1 MRFCQQLQVWM
12 EQTDCRASELCA
24 RSGVAAP
31 SLSRYR
37 AGERTPGRDS
47 AALDGLCRGLAELAQ
62 EKGIPG
68 MAEAEVRAGFLSCEE
83 YAVSDRVQLRENFN
97 TLVEVMELSISRL
110 CRYANYDPSTVF
122 RFRSGARQPAD
133 PVGFAGAVA
142 AYVSRE
148 LDDIQHREIAGT
160 LLGCEAAALADRAVY
175 CQRLRDWL
183 LGSHA
188 PRQNAVDHFLAKLD
202 DFDLNEYIRSIR
214 FNELKVPTAPF
225 QLPTSRSYF
234 GLQQMMES
242 ELDFMKAAVL
252 SRSMEPVIMYS
263 DMPMEQMAKDPDFPK
278 KWMFGMA
285 MLLKKGLKLRIIHN
299 IDRSLSEMMLGL
311 ESFIPM
317 YMTGQIEPYYFKNP
331 QNGVFLHFMR
341 SAGTV
346 ALTGEAIAG
355 HHSEGRYDLTKVKG
369 EVAYCRRRAEA
380 MLAQAE
386 PLMDIYREDD
396 AVRLNAFL
404 LADSRTPGP
413 RRQILS
419 VPPLYSMEPA
429 YLETLLT
436 QQDVPEEERQRIAAY
451 ARVRREQIEHILS
464 SDTVRLELPR
474 LSPEAFAQFPP
485 SLPLSGLFYERDV
498 PYTYETYLAH
508 VRQTEA
514 FAAAQPH
521 CRLEWT
527 GGGAFR
533 NLQICIHEGQWAMV
547 SKGKSPAIHF
557 VIRHP
562 KLRTAIERFV
572 PPVVEVE

>member
-1 MRFCQQLQVWM
+1 M
-12 EQTDCRASELCA
+12 
-24 RSGVAAP
+24 
-31 SLSRYR
+31 
-37 AGERTPGRDS
+37 
-47 AALDGLCRGLAELAQ
+47 
-62 EKGIPG
+62 
-68 MAEAEVRAGFLSCEE
+68 RAGFLACEE
-83 YAVSDRVQLRENFN
+83 YADHRRTHLRENFN
-97 TLVEVMELSISRL
+97 TLVEVMEVSVSRL
-110 CRYANYDPSTVF
+110 CRYANYDPSTIF
-122 RFRSGARQPAD
+122 RFRSGARQPAE
-133 PVGFAGAVA
+133 PERFAQAVA
-142 AYVSRE
+142 AYVSQE
-148 LDDIQHREIAGT
+148 LDDVQHREIAGE
-160 LLGCEAAALADRAVY
+160 LLGCGADALADRAVY
-175 CQRLRDWL
+175 CQRVQDWL

-188 PRQNAVDHFLAKLD
+188 PRQDGVRHFLAKLD
-202 DFDLNEYIRSIR
+202 EFDLNEYIRSIR

-285 MLLKKGLKLRIIHN
+285 MLLKKGLTLRIIHN
-299 IDRSLSEMMLGL
+299 IDRSMSEMMLGL

-317 YMTGQIEPYYFKNP
+317 YMTGQIEPYYFKAP

-380 MLAQAE
+380 MLENAS
-386 PLMDIYREDD
+386 PLMDIYREDG
-396 AVRLNAFL
+396 AARLNAFL
-404 LADSRTPGP
+404 LADSRTPG
-413 RRQILS
+413 RRRHILYT
-419 VPPLYSMEPA
+419 PPLCTMEPD
-429 YLETLLT
+429 YLAALLEK
-436 QQDVPEEERQRIAAY
+436 QGLPVEERQRICAY
-451 ARVRREQIEHILS
+451 AQTRREQLEAILLT
-464 SDTVRLELPR
+464 DTVHQELPR
-474 LSPEAFAQFPP
+474 LSEQAFAQFPP
-485 SLPLSGLFYERDV
+485 SLPLSGLFCGQDV

-508 VRQTEA
+508 LAQTEA
-514 FAAAQPH
+514 FAAAHP
-521 CRLEWT
+521 RYELEFT

-547 SKGKSPAIHF
+547 SKEKSPAIHF

-562 KLRTAIERFV
+562 KLRAAIERFV
-572 PPVVEVE
+572 PPVVEE

>member
-24 RSGVAAP
+24 RAGIAAP

-37 AGERTPGRDS
+37 SGERTPGRDS
-47 AALDGLCRGLAELAQ
+47 TAMDGLCRALAALAQ
-62 EKGIPG
+62 EKGVPG
-68 MAEAEVRAGFLSCEE
+68 MTEAEVRAGFLSCEE
-83 YAVSDRVQLRENFN
+83 YTDDRRARLRENFN
-97 TLVEVMELSISRL
+97 TLVEVMEVSVSRL
-110 CRYANYDPSTVF
+110 CRYANYDPSTIF
-122 RFRSGARQPAD
+122 RFRSGARQPAE
-133 PVGFAGAVA
+133 PERFADAVA

-148 LDDIQHREIAGT
+148 LDDVQHREIAGE
-160 LLGCEAAALADRAVY
+160 LLDCGADALADRAVY

-188 PRQNAVDHFLAKLD
+188 PRQDGVRHFLARLD
-202 DFDLNEYIRSIR
+202 EFDLNEYIRSIR
-214 FNELKVPTAPF
+214 FDELKVPTAPF

-252 SRSMEPVIMYS
+252 SRSMEPVILYS
-263 DMPMEQMAKDPDFPK
+263 DMPMEQMAQDPEFPK

-285 MLLKKGLKLRIIHN
+285 MLLKKGLTLRIIHN
-299 IDRSLSEMMLGL
+299 IDRSMSEMMLGL

-317 YMTGQIEPYYFKNP
+317 YMTGQIEPYYFKTP

-346 ALTGEAIAG
+346 ALTGEAVAG
-355 HHSEGRYDLTKVKG
+355 HHSEGRYDLTKAKG

-380 MLAQAE
+380 MLENAS
-386 PLMDIYREDD
+386 PLMDIYREDG
-396 AVRLNAFL
+396 AARLNAFL
-404 LADSRTPGP
+404 LADSRTPG
-413 RRQILS
+413 RRRHILHT
-419 VPPLYSMEPA
+419 PPLCTMEPDCLA
-429 YLETLLT
+429 ALLEKQGL
-436 QQDVPEEERQRIAAY
+436 PEENRQRIRAY
-451 ARVRREQIEHILS
+451 ARTRREQLETILLT
-464 SDTVRLELPR
+464 DTVHLELPR
-474 LSPEAFAQFPP
+474 LTERAFAQFPP
-485 SLPLSGLFYERDV
+485 ALPLSGLFYGQDV

-508 VRQTEA
+508 LAQTEA
-514 FAAAQPH
+514 FAAAHPR
-521 CRLEWT
+521 CELEFT

-533 NLQICIHEGQWAMV
+533 NLQITIHEGQWAMV

-562 KLRTAIERFV
+562 KLRAAIERFV
-572 PPVVEVE
+572 PPMVEE

>member
-24 RSGVAAP
+24 RAGVAAP

-62 EKGIPG
+62 ERGIPG

-148 LDDIQHREIAGT
+148 LDDIQHREIAGA
-160 LLGCEAAALADRAVY
+160 LLDCEAAALADRAVY

-285 MLLKKGLKLRIIHN
+285 MLLKRG
-299 IDRSLSEMMLGL
+299 
-311 ESFIPM
+311 
-317 YMTGQIEPYYFKNP
+317 
-331 QNGVFLHFMR
+331 
-341 SAGTV
+341 
-346 ALTGEAIAG
+346 
-355 HHSEGRYDLTKVKG
+355 
-369 EVAYCRRRAEA
+369 
-380 MLAQAE
+380 
-386 PLMDIYREDD
+386 
-396 AVRLNAFL
+396 
-404 LADSRTPGP
+404 
-413 RRQILS
+413 
-419 VPPLYSMEPA
+419 
-429 YLETLLT
+429 
-436 QQDVPEEERQRIAAY
+436 
-451 ARVRREQIEHILS
+451 
-464 SDTVRLELPR
+464 
-474 LSPEAFAQFPP
+474 
-485 SLPLSGLFYERDV
+485 
-498 PYTYETYLAH
+498 
-508 VRQTEA
+508 
-514 FAAAQPH
+514 
-521 CRLEWT
+521 
-527 GGGAFR
+527 
-533 NLQICIHEGQWAMV
+533 
-547 SKGKSPAIHF
+547 
-557 VIRHP
+557 
-562 KLRTAIERFV
+562 
-572 PPVVEVE
+572 

>member
-24 RSGVAAP
+24 RAGIAAP

-37 AGERTPGRDS
+37 SGERTPGRDS
-47 AALDGLCRGLAELAQ
+47 AAMDGLCRALAALAQ
-62 EKGIPG
+62 EKGAPG
-68 MAEAEVRAGFLSCEE
+68 MTEAEVRAGFLSCEE
-83 YAVSDRVQLRENFN
+83 YTDDRRARLRENFN
-97 TLVEVMELSISRL
+97 TLVEVMEVSVSRL
-110 CRYANYDPSTVF
+110 CRYANYDPSTIF
-122 RFRSGARQPAD
+122 RFRSGARQPAE
-133 PVGFAGAVA
+133 PERFADAVA

-148 LDDIQHREIAGT
+148 LDDVQHREIAGE
-160 LLGCEAAALADRAVY
+160 LLDCGADALADRPVY

-188 PRQNAVDHFLAKLD
+188 PRQDGVRHFLARLD
-202 DFDLNEYIRSIR
+202 EFDLNEYIRSIR
-214 FNELKVPTAPF
+214 FDELKVPAAPF

-252 SRSMEPVIMYS
+252 SRSMEPVILYS
-263 DMPMEQMAKDPDFPK
+263 DMPMEQMAQDPEFPK

-285 MLLKKGLKLRIIHN
+285 MLLKKGLTLRIIHN
-299 IDRSLSEMMLGL
+299 IDRSMSEMMLGL

-317 YMTGQIEPYYFKNP
+317 YMTGQIEPYYFKTP

-346 ALTGEAIAG
+346 ALTGEAVAG
-355 HHSEGRYDLTKVKG
+355 HHSEGRYDLTKAKG

-380 MLAQAE
+380 MLENAS
-386 PLMDIYREDD
+386 PLMDIYREDG
-396 AVRLNAFL
+396 AARLNAFL
-404 LADSRTPGP
+404 LADSRTPG
-413 RRQILS
+413 RRRYILHT
-419 VPPLYSMEPA
+419 PPLCTMEPDCLA
-429 YLETLLT
+429 ALLEKQGL
-436 QQDVPEEERQRIAAY
+436 PEENRQRIRAY
-451 ARVRREQIEHILS
+451 ARTRREQLETILLT
-464 SDTVRLELPR
+464 DTVHLELPR
-474 LSPEAFAQFPP
+474 LTERAFAQFPP
-485 SLPLSGLFYERDV
+485 ALPLSGLFYGQDV

-508 VRQTEA
+508 LAQTEA
-514 FAAAQPH
+514 FAAAHPR
-521 CRLEWT
+521 CELEFT

-533 NLQICIHEGQWAMV
+533 NLQITIHEGQWAMV

-562 KLRTAIERFV
+562 KLRAAIERFV
-572 PPVVEVE
+572 PPMVEE